1 MGSREKSNE
10 EHADGKST
18 DVQVVY
24 GGDMNNQKIKID
36 LGKVQETL
44 MLPLWARGREAEKDN
59 PIVYDTYAK
68 NIIESID
75 YDFSQIEESHMAD
88 HQGVWAIRAYNFD
101 NIVKTFI
108 ADNSKAVVVNFGA
121 GLETTFQRVDE
132 GTVLWINIDLP
143 DVVALRQ
150 KLIPDSERERT
161 IAKSFFDFTWTDDI
175 SRLMKDR
182 PILFMASGV
191 LCYFEAREIE
201 ILFCKLAKTYPLSH
215 VIFDSMSWLPA
226 WGSNREIKKSMK
238 NSEIDSSALIKWHL
252 KKASGLQKWVD
263 TIKIVEEYP
272 MLSKVPARNDF
283 TKKQIWQIKIVGLF
297 RFYNMIHVQ
306 L

>member
-1 MGSREKSNE
+1 MEG
-10 EHADGKST
+10 H
-18 DVQVVY
+18 
-24 GGDMNNQKIKID
+24 MNTKDIKID
-36 LGKVQETL
+36 LGDVQETL
-44 MLPLWARGREAEKDN
+44 MLPLWARAREADKDN
-59 PIVYDTYAK
+59 PVICDTYAK
-68 NIIESID
+68 DIVQRID

-88 HQGVWAIRAYNFD
+88 NQGVWAIRAYNFD

-108 ADNSKAVVVNFGA
+108 TDNSRAVVVNFGA
-121 GLETTFQRVDE
+121 GLETTFQRVDD

-150 KLIPDSERERT
+150 KLIPDSEREMT
-161 IAKSFFDFTWTDDI
+161 IAKSILDLTWIDDI
-175 SRLMKDR
+175 AQMTKKRSIM
-182 PILFMASGV
+182 FMAAGL
-191 LCYFEAREIE
+191 LCYFEPREVRA
-201 ILFCKLAKTYPLSH
+201 LFRKLAETYPASH

-238 NSEIDSSALIKWHL
+238 NSETDSSTLIKWYL
-252 KKASGLQKWVD
+252 KKASTLRKWVD
-263 TIKIVEEYP
+263 TIKIIEAYP

-283 TKKQIWQIKIVGLF
+283 TKKERLQIKIVSLF

>member
-1 MGSREKSNE
+1 M
-10 EHADGKST
+10 
-18 DVQVVY
+18 Y
-24 GGDMNNQKIKID
+24 GGKMNNQDIKFD

-44 MLPLWARGREAEKDN
+44 MLPLWARAREAEKDH
-59 PIVYDTYAK
+59 PVVCDTYAK
-68 NIIESID
+68 NITERID

-101 NIVKTFI
+101 NIVKAFL
-108 ADNSKAVVVNFGA
+108 ANNNRAVVINFGA
-121 GLETTFQRVDE
+121 GLETMFQRVDE
-132 GTVLWINIDLP
+132 GSVLWVNIDLP

-150 KLIPDSERERT
+150 KLIPDSEREMT
-161 IAKSFFDFTWTDDI
+161 IAKSIFDFTWTDDI
-175 SRLMKDR
+175 SRLTKDR
-182 PILFMASGV
+182 SILFMAAGV
-191 LCYFEAREIE
+191 LCYFKAREIE
-201 ILFCKLAKTYPLSH
+201 ILFRKLAETFPSSH
-215 VIFDSMSWLPA
+215 VVFDSMSWLPA

-238 NSEIDSSALIKWHL
+238 NSEMDSSTLIKWHL
-252 KKASGLQKWVD
+252 KKASGLRKWVD

-283 TKKQIWQIKIVGLF
+283 NKKETWQIKIVGLF

>member
-1 MGSREKSNE
+1 
-10 EHADGKST
+10 
-18 DVQVVY
+18 
-24 GGDMNNQKIKID
+24 MNNPVIKID
-36 LGKVQETL
+36 LGTVQETL
-44 MLPLWARGREAEKDN
+44 MLPLWARARETEKDN
-59 PIVYDTYAK
+59 PVVCDTYAR
-68 NIIESID
+68 NIVERID
-75 YDFSQIEESHMAD
+75 YDFSRIEDGPAAD

-101 NIVKTFI
+101 NIVEAFI
-108 ADNSKAVVVNFGA
+108 ENTSRSVVVNIGA
-121 GLETTFQRVDE
+121 GLDTTFQRVDE

-150 KLIPDSERERT
+150 KLIPDSEREMT
-161 IAKSFFDFTWTDDI
+161 IAKSIFDFTWTDDI
-175 SRLMKDR
+175 SRLTKGR
-182 PILFMASGV
+182 SILFMAAGV

-201 ILFCKLAKTYPLSH
+201 ILFRKLAETYPSSH

-226 WGSNREIKKSMK
+226 WGSNREIKKIMK
-238 NSEIDSSALIKWHL
+238 NSEMDSSTIIKWHL
-252 KKASGLQKWVD
+252 KRASGLRKWFD
-263 TIKIVEEYP
+263 TIKVVEEYP

>member
-1 MGSREKSNE
+1 
-10 EHADGKST
+10 
-18 DVQVVY
+18 
-24 GGDMNNQKIKID
+24 MNNQDIKIT
-36 LGKVQETL
+36 LGNVQETL
-44 MLPLWARGREAEKDN
+44 MLPLWARAREAEKDH
-59 PIVYDTYAK
+59 PIVCDTYAK
-68 NIIESID
+68 NIIERIN

-88 HQGVWAIRAYNFD
+88 HQGVWAIRSYNFD
-101 NIVKTFI
+101 NIVKAFLSN
-108 ADNSKAVVVNFGA
+108 NSRAVVVNFGA

-150 KLIPDSERERT
+150 KLIPDSERETT
-161 IAKSFFDFTWTDDI
+161 IAKSIFDFTWTDDI
-175 SRLMKDR
+175 SRLTKDR
-182 PILFMASGV
+182 SILFMAAGV

-201 ILFCKLAKTYPLSH
+201 ILFRKLAETYPSSH
-215 VIFDSMSWLPA
+215 VVFDSMSWLPA

-238 NSEIDSSALIKWHL
+238 NSEMDASTRIKWHL
-252 KKASGLQKWVD
+252 KRASGLRKWVD

-272 MLSKVPARNDF
+272 ILSRVPARNDF
-283 TKKQIWQIKIVGLF
+283 NKKELRQIKIVSLF